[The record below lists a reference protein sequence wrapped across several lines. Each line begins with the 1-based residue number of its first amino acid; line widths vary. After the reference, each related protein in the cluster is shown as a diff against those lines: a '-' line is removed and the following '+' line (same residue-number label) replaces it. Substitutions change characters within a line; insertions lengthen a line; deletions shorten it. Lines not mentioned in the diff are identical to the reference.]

1 MLTAGGMFLLSA
13 VMNHIAGTR
22 LSHYADQIAGHSG
35 LGRLWIGVVVLAG
48 ATCLSE
54 VFTAVNA
61 VLIDAPNIA
70 DGDLFGS
77 NAFNMAILLMADLA
91 YGKGPL
97 LTAVAPSHSVRALVS
112 FMVMSVGMMG
122 IIYRAEKHFMLIEP
136 DSVLLIVGDGLGMWF
151 SASSGGDG
159 YEIRQRE

>member
-1 MLTAGGMFLLSA
+1 MLTVGGMFLLSA

-54 VFTAVNA
+54 VFTAVND

-97 LTAVAPSHSVRALVS
+97 LAAVDPTHAITAFVS
-112 FMVMSVGMMG
+112 ISLMSVGMMG
-122 IIYRAEKHFMLIEP
+122 IVYRAEKRFMLIEP
-136 DSVLLIVGDGLGMWF
+136 DSVLMIVGYGLGMRF
-151 SASSGGDG
+151 TASTGGDG
-159 YEIRQRE
+159 YEI